1 MAETPHIPL
10 SGDPLDRLAHKR
22 KDKDWLES
30 AAETASFL
38 LVRGSSNLVHKGDPP
53 EPVMLSAQEA
63 RQAAGESAE
72 AILLGEM
79 DSTVYFAM
87 SVPRDGSSP
96 PEETEFQD
104 LRVLGD
110 QLTASQASM
119 LAFARAIT
127 TWHRKHRFCA
137 NCGEVT
143 QSVDAGH
150 ARLCTVEACG
160 KQHFPRVEPA
170 IIVLITRGDL
180 CLLGRQASWR
190 PRGYSTIAG
199 FVEPGESLE
208 DAVVRE
214 ASEETGVEVSRV
226 RYFASQPWPFP
237 SALMLG
243 FFAETRTREVTLHD
257 EELEDARWV
266 SRDDIRSGRVLISPP
281 VSIAYALI
289 RDWFNREDGA
299 DLDREVPASPPFS
312 RSDQDSNKR
321 DKH

>member
-1 MAETPHIPL
+1 MGQTPRIPL
-10 SGDPLDRLAHKR
+10 AGDPLDRLAHKR
-22 KDKDWLES
+22 KDEDWLKT

-38 LVRGSSNLVHKGDPP
+38 LVNGSSNLVNQGDPP
-53 EPVMLSAQEA
+53 EPVMLSAEEA
-63 RQAAGESAE
+63 RQVAGEAAE
-72 AILLGEM
+72 AILLGEI

-87 SVPRDGSSP
+87 SVPQNGLPP
-96 PEETEFQD
+96 PEGTEYQD
-104 LRVLGD
+104 LRVLGN
-110 QLTASQASM
+110 QLTANQASM

-127 TWHRKHRFCA
+127 TWHRKHRFCP
-137 NCGEVT
+137 NCGAAT
-143 QSVDAGH
+143 QTVDAGH
-150 ARLCTVEACG
+150 ARLCTVETCG

-199 FVEPGESLE
+199 FVEPGECLE
-208 DAVVRE
+208 DAVMRE
-214 ASEETGVEVSRV
+214 ASEETGVEVTGV

-243 FFAETRTREVTLHD
+243 FFAETRTREVTLRD
-257 EELEDARWV
+257 EELEEARWV
-266 SRDDIRSGRVLISPP
+266 SRDDIRSGRILISPP

-312 RSDQDSNKR
+312 RSDPDKQDN
-321 DKH
+321 H

>member
-1 MAETPHIPL
+1 MGQATPRIPL
-10 SGDPLDRLAHKR
+10 AGDPLDRLAHKR
-22 KDKDWLES
+22 KDKNWLKI
-30 AAETASFL
+30 AAESASFL
-38 LVRGSSNLVHKGDPP
+38 LVRRSSNLVHKGDPP
-53 EPVMLSAQEA
+53 EPVILSADEA
-63 RQAAGESAE
+63 RRAAGDSAE
-72 AILLGEM
+72 PILLGEM

-87 SVPRDGSSP
+87 LVQGEDLSP
-96 PEETEFQD
+96 PRETEYQD
-104 LRVLGD
+104 LRVLGG
-110 QLTASQASM
+110 QLSARQASM

-137 NCGEVT
+137 NCGEAT
-143 QSVDAGH
+143 QAVDAGH
-150 ARLCTVEACG
+150 ARLCAGESCG

-208 DAVVRE
+208 DAVTRE
-214 ASEETGVEVSRV
+214 AHEETGVDVTDV

-243 FFAETRTREVTLHD
+243 FFAETSSSEVTLHD
-257 EELEDARWV
+257 EELEEAIWV

-312 RSDQDSNKR
+312 RADTDKR
-321 DKH
+321 DGR

>member
-1 MAETPHIPL
+1 MGHTTPRIPL
-10 SGDPLDRLAHKR
+10 AGDPLDRLAHKR
-22 KDKDWLES
+22 KDKDWLKAAVES
-30 AAETASFL
+30 ASFL

-53 EPVMLSAQEA
+53 EPVILSAREA
-63 RQAAGESAE
+63 RRAAGDSAE
-72 AILLGEM
+72 PILLGEM

-87 SVPRDGSSP
+87 SAPREGFSP
-96 PEETEFQD
+96 PEETEYQD
-104 LRVLGD
+104 LRVLGGL
-110 QLTASQASM
+110 LTAIQASM

-127 TWHRKHRFCA
+127 TWHRKHRFCP
-137 NCGEVT
+137 NCGAAT
-143 QSVDAGH
+143 QAVDAGH
-150 ARLCTVEACG
+150 ARLCTGESCG

-180 CLLGRQASWR
+180 CLLGRQSSWR

-208 DAVVRE
+208 DAVIRE
-214 ASEETGVEVSRV
+214 AYEETGVNVTNV

-243 FFAETRTREVTLHD
+243 FFAETGSREVTLHD
-257 EELEDARWV
+257 EELEEALWV
-266 SRDDIRSGRVLISPP
+266 SRDDIRSGKILISPP

-289 RDWFNREDGA
+289 RDWFNREEGA

-312 RSDQDSNKR
+312 RTDIEKR
-321 DKH
+321 GGK

>member
-1 MAETPHIPL
+1 MGHTTPRIPL
-10 SGDPLDRLAHKR
+10 AGDPLDRLAHKR
-22 KDKDWLES
+22 KDKDWLKAAVES
-30 AAETASFL
+30 ASFL

-53 EPVMLSAQEA
+53 EPVILSAREA
-63 RQAAGESAE
+63 RRAAGDSAE
-72 AILLGEM
+72 PILLGEM

-87 SVPRDGSSP
+87 SAPREGFSP
-96 PEETEFQD
+96 PEETEYQD
-104 LRVLGD
+104 LRVLGGL
-110 QLTASQASM
+110 LTAIQASM

-127 TWHRKHRFCA
+127 TWHRKHRFCP
-137 NCGEVT
+137 NCGAAT
-143 QSVDAGH
+143 QAVDAGH
-150 ARLCTVEACG
+150 ARLCTGESCG

-180 CLLGRQASWR
+180 CLLGRQSSWR

-208 DAVVRE
+208 DAVIRE
-214 ASEETGVEVSRV
+214 AYEETGVNVTNV

-243 FFAETRTREVTLHD
+243 FFAQTGSREVTLHD
-257 EELEDARWV
+257 EELEEALWV
-266 SRDDIRSGRVLISPP
+266 SRDDIRSGKILISPP

-289 RDWFNREDGA
+289 RDWFNREEGA

-312 RSDQDSNKR
+312 RTDIEKR
-321 DKH
+321 GGK